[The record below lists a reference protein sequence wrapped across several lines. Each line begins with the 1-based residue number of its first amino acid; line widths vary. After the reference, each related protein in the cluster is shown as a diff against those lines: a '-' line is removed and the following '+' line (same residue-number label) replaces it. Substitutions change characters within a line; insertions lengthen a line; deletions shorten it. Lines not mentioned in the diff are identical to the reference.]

1 MAITAFSRHIQ
12 HRVSTDYHDNND

>member
-12 HRVSTDYHDNND
+12 HRVSTDYLDNND